1 MPSTLFFSCV
11 LPLLVDFVVLYF
23 YCIKLFFLM
32 RRRPPRSTRTDT
44 PFPYTTLFRSQRAP
58 RVPSFRSLPL
68 PVPGRIMLTESIIAA
83 PLPVGRVGGK
93 VSRDR
98 AFPFVAI
105 GEQLALVIQQFFAR
119 FRRIRSEENTSELQS
134 LMRISYAVFC
144 LKKKHKLHTTKPNKY
159 TSISSTKP

>member
-105 GEQLALVIQQFFAR
+105 GEQLGLVIQQFFAR
-119 FRRIRSEENTSELQS
+119 FRRIFEIRPLDH
-134 LMRISYAVFC
+134 RIDRTRFLAKAAIDRKSTR
-144 LKKKHKLHTTKPNKY
+144 LN
-159 TSISSTKP
+159 SSH